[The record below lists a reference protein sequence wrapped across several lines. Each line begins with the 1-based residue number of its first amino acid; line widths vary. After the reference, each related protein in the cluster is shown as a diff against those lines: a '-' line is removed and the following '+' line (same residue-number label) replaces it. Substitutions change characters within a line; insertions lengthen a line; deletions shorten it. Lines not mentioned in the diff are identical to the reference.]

1 MAVRVTSAEVL
12 QIMDNCKMSTTVID
26 GLIISA
32 NAFINKVFEYDTD
45 MTETIL
51 KEIER
56 WLTAHM
62 IACTDI
68 HRVASKER
76 LGDAEVSYTGEWGKM
91 LDSTPYGQ
99 MVKTLDVTGLLA
111 RAGKRAATM
120 FAVPRSEY

>member
-26 GLIISA
+26 GLIVSA

-68 HRVASKER
+68 HRVVC
-76 LGDAEVSYTGEWGKM
+76 GM
-91 LDSTPYGQ
+91 LS
-99 MVKTLDVTGLLA
+99 
-111 RAGKRAATM
+111 
-120 FAVPRSEY
+120 

>member
-12 QIMDNCKMSTTVID
+12 DIMDNCTMPTTVVD
-26 GLIISA
+26 ALIVSA
-32 NAFINKVFEYDTD
+32 NAFINKAFENDTE
-45 MTETIL
+45 MTEVML
-51 KEIER
+51 KEVER

-68 HRVASKER
+68 YRVASKER

-99 MVKTLDVTGLLA
+99 MVKTLDVTGILA
-111 RAGKRAATM
+111 RAGRRGASIY
-120 FAVPRSEY
+120 AVPRSEW